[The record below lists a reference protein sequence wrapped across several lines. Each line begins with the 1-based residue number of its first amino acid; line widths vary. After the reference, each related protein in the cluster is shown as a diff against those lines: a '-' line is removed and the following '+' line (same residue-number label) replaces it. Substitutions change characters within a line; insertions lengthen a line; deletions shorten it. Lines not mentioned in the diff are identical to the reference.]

1 VATADFSHVMYYM
14 PNVSG
19 KDVGAATPTS
29 EQLRSFDQ
37 HGRWLETPN
46 PMVIHQG
53 PHGYMVQGRGVAE
66 NAAITKEYQ
75 EMLARLCTIKKV
87 WCLTESQAR

>member
-1 VATADFSHVMYYM
+1 
-14 PNVSG
+14 
-19 KDVGAATPTS
+19 
-29 EQLRSFDQ
+29 
-37 HGRWLETPN
+37 
-46 PMVIHQG
+46 
-53 PHGYMVQGRGVAE
+53 MVQGRGVAE